1 MQPAGVS
8 TGTMETRRGGYA
20 SCIFSPKARHAA
32 KLVLT
37 LQAEP
42 KPHEWAPDNAALTH
56 ECINMATFFQALH
69 ANSGQSTTAP
79 HAPPVYE
86 LSTERGQRWTGQSA
100 PSPLQHITCLMSC
113 ASERMM
119 HIQKHVQEL
128 RGAQGIKLEL
138 FIFDSFPLA
147 ERCAL
152 LEVRRED
159 EFAPVK
165 NAPGAA
171 ADSPDTARAAT
182 LALHTRC
189 ALARMPA
196 CNNRRDIRAW
206 PALQHACTLHCCCHT

>member
-1 MQPAGVS
+1 MKGHCTTHFLRKRTWRWSKAGAAWGGALPAHCTQMYPTQCAMKRV
-8 TGTMETRRGGYA
+8 
-20 SCIFSPKARHAA
+20 
-32 KLVLT
+32 
-37 LQAEP
+37 
-42 KPHEWAPDNAALTH
+42 TH
-56 ECINMATFFQALH
+56 
-69 ANSGQSTTAP
+69 
-79 HAPPVYE
+79 V
-86 LSTERGQRWTGQSA
+86 R
-100 PSPLQHITCLMSC
+100 
-113 ASERMM
+113 
-119 HIQKHVQEL
+119 KHVQKP

-196 CNNRRDIRAW
+196 CSNRRDTGAW
-206 PALQHACTLHCCCHT
+206 SASQHADTCLSSALLLPRLTAR